1 MESDKLETL
10 FLLLHGEQH
19 MRNGLRLAGCGML
32 VGVIACW
39 SLVGVGQDASA
50 AHSADTPAVPSTSAP
65 LSVDEVVRNLQQRN
79 AERSAALEKYE
90 STRVY
95 GMRYRGFPSDHS
107 ADMVVHMDYQAP
119 SSKEFS
125 IVSQSGLKFIIDHV
139 FKKLLEAEKEA
150 AANEESRRR
159 TALTA
164 ENYNFSMAGFEPSQE
179 GGQYVL
185 NLAPKVKN
193 KFLYRGKIWVDAKDF
208 AVVKIKGEPGVNP
221 SFFIKKTDIEH
232 TYQKVGD
239 FWLPAENRTESVIR
253 LGGVAHLSI
262 EYKDYK
268 ILKAEAL
275 NHSEAALAK

>member
-1 MESDKLETL
+1 M
-10 FLLLHGEQH
+10 
-19 MRNGLRLAGCGML
+19 MRNRLRIEGSGIGVCGISVFVTLCWASLAM
-32 VGVIACW
+32 
-39 SLVGVGQDASA
+39 GQA
-50 AHSADTPAVPSTSAP
+50 APVPHGPAAGGAATSASNTT
-65 LSVDEVVRNLQQRN
+65 LSVEEVVRNLQQRN
-79 AERSAALEKYE
+79 AERSAALKRYE

-95 GMRYRGFPSDHS
+95 GMRYLGFPSDRS
-107 ADMVVHMDYQAP
+107 ADMVVHMNYQAP
-119 SSKEFS
+119 NSKEFS

-150 AANEESRRR
+150 AANDESRRR

-164 ENYNFSMAGFEPSQE
+164 ENYNFSMAGFEPSAS

-185 NLAPKVKN
+185 NLSPKVKN

-208 AVVKIKGEPGVNP
+208 AVVKIKGEPGMNP

-253 LGGVAHLSI
+253 LGGTAHLSI

-275 NHSEAALAK
+275 GSVGSPK